1 MIVTVSQNAEDPLI
15 DSDDLIG
22 SVLRMRIFIINI
34 ATLQVP

>member
-1 MIVTVSQNAEDPLI
+1 MIVTVSQNADPLI